1 MPAWMGGGIGGERIH
16 AYVWL
21 RPFAIHLKLPQHY
34 QPATYPN
41 TKQGLFVCF
50 KVKSVYLYDI

>member
-21 RPFAIHLKLPQHY
+21 SPFPIHLKLPQHC
-34 QPATYPN
+34 QPAIHPY
-41 TKQGLFVCF
+41 TKQGLFIFF